1 LQEEQRNRERSEKQ
15 RGEAFEERKKE
26 FLYEINTSGKY
37 HIMKEKMKKTIVRIV
52 KEHFHK
58 QDP

>member
-1 LQEEQRNRERSEKQ
+1 LEEEQRNRERSEKQ
-15 RGEAFEERKKE
+15 RAEAFEERKKE

-52 KEHFHK
+52 KEHFH
-58 QDP
+58 

>member
-37 HIMKEKMKKTIVRIV
+37 HIMKEKMKKT
-52 KEHFHK
+52 KLW
-58 QDP
+58 